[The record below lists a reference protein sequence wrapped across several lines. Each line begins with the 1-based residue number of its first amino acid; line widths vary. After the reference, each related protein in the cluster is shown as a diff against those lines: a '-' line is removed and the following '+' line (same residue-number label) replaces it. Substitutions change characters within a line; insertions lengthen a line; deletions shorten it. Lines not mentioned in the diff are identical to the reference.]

1 MKITVAVITPQDYE
15 KFNAVGMNAEACL
28 ADRVKL
34 ICQDDAGHVAE
45 SFMKQDE
52 FDRLG
57 LAYIEQHAK
66 LEHSEVCDEW
76 FMKCSQNSWYN
87 NLERNPEKVIKVMFV
102 GIEDGTGREVYRGVE
117 THRYYSEGMK
127 LQDSINFAAD
137 GLFCEWAWV
146 IDLDA
151 GTFEGYCGFGQT
163 SLAENDRFYFLRDLE
178 KDNGYHGVRLA
189 AKWNLDALP
198 TDEEFLT
205 AFKNDD
211 EEETPTF

>member
-1 MKITVAVITPQDYE
+1 MKITVTVITPQDYE

-87 NLERNPEKVIKVMFV
+87 DLERNPEKVIKVMFV

-117 THRYYSEGMK
+117 TQRYYLREVHAH
-127 LQDSINFAAD
+127 Q
-137 GLFCEWAWV
+137 LF
-146 IDLDA
+146 
-151 GTFEGYCGFGQT
+151 
-163 SLAENDRFYFLRDLE
+163 
-178 KDNGYHGVRLA
+178 
-189 AKWNLDALP
+189 AKWYLCGERRVPEDGREPRPNLIFQLGDQTEKVVYDDWNGVAAYK
-198 TDEEFLT
+198 EQFN
-205 AFKNDD
+205 KNFRA
-211 EEETPTF
+211 EG

>member
-57 LAYIEQHAK
+57 LAYIEQNAK

-87 NLERNPEKVIKVMFV
+87 DLERNPEKVITVMFV
-102 GIEDGTGREVYRGVE
+102 GIEDGTGREVYRGIE
-117 THRYYSEGMK
+117 TQRYYLREVYAN
-127 LQDSINFAAD
+127 Q
-137 GLFCEWAWV
+137 
-146 IDLDA
+146 
-151 GTFEGYCGFGQT
+151 
-163 SLAENDRFYFLRDLE
+163 RF
-178 KDNGYHGVRLA
+178 
-189 AKWNLDALP
+189 AKWYLCGERRVPEDGREPRPNLIFQLGDQ
-198 TDEEFLT
+198 TE
-205 AFKNDD
+205 KVVYDD
-211 EEETPTF
+211 WNGVAAYKDQFNENFREKVSK

>member
-1 MKITVAVITPQDYE
+1 MRNLSYIPSEELTALWKQYGADENGWITMEDS
-15 KFNAVGMNAEACL
+15 
-28 ADRVKL
+28 DRMME
-34 ICQDDAGHVAE
+34 DHPEFSRNTGAG
-45 SFMKQDE
+45 
-52 FDRLG
+52 
-57 LAYIEQHAK
+57 I
-66 LEHSEVCDEW
+66 LEMVQNHSD
-76 FMKCSQNSWYN
+76 
-87 NLERNPEKVIKVMFV
+87 
-102 GIEDGTGREVYRGVE
+102 
-117 THRYYSEGMK
+117 GMK

-163 SLAENDRFYFLRDLE
+163 PLAENDRFYFLRDLE

-198 TDEEFLT
+198 TDEEFLA
-205 AFKNDD
+205 AFKNDE